1 MAGSLTRT
9 NAPGAVILI
18 RILVGAVFL
27 EEGIQKFL
35 FPELLGEG
43 RFARIGIPLPHLAGP
58 FVGAVEVVCGAL
70 LLLGLLTRLAA
81 LLLFV
86 DISVA
91 IVSTKVPI
99 LLAHD
104 LWGFHLAKLARYGFW
119 SMASEART
127 DFSMLLGSLF
137 LLVVGAG
144 PWSLDGLLG
153 GGRGRR

>member
-1 MAGSLTRT
+1 MIVSHDRRAGRGNALLSMASTLTRT

-43 RFARIGIPLPHLAGP
+43 RLARIGIPLPHLTGP

-70 LLLGLLTRLAA
+70 LLGLLTRVAA

-86 DISVA
+86 S
-91 IVSTKVPI
+91 
-99 LLAHD
+99 
-104 LWGFHLAKLARYGFW
+104 
-119 SMASEART
+119 
-127 DFSMLLGSLF
+127 
-137 LLVVGAG
+137 
-144 PWSLDGLLG
+144 
-153 GGRGRR
+153 GRRREPRSGWRP